1 VGVVIHTE
9 RIGQCV
15 EEKCNGRTRSGRDR
29 IGDGGRIL
37 VKFEEGVW
45 QRERGIS
52 KDGRIEKVGT
62 RRKNNGGVCAGV

>member
-1 VGVVIHTE
+1 MGVIIHAE
-9 RIGQCV
+9 RISQCV

-45 QRERGIS
+45 
-52 KDGRIEKVGT
+52 
-62 RRKNNGGVCAGV
+62 